1 MSSML
6 RSVAAELLV
15 ARKRT
20 SSWVLLGTWI
30 TLGMLFAYLSPYL
43 SYRGGGQPPQ
53 PLAPLLPDRLTDN
66 LLGGFPF
73 FGGVIALMLGVL
85 AVGSDYGWDTLKTLL
100 TQRAGRLWMFGAK
113 LSALAV
119 ALVPFV
125 LVMFAMGA
133 VASATIAGTEGAA
146 VSWPPLTELLRAFA
160 AGWLILAAWAAL
172 GVLLAVLTRGTALAV
187 GIGILYTLIIE
198 GLLSALAGQVSW
210 LEGLTGYF
218 VRANAYSLVV
228 ALGVPAGGL
237 SDNGPGSFFGPLV
250 SGGRAVAV
258 LTAYAAVFLLVAAYL
273 HRRRDVS

>member
-1 MSSML
+1 MM

-20 SSWVLLGTWI
+20 STWVLLGTWI

-43 SYRGGGQPPQ
+43 GYRGGTQPPQ

-100 TQRAGRLWMFGAK
+100 TQRSGRLWMFGAK
-113 LSALAV
+113 LAALAV

-125 LVMFAMGA
+125 LAMFAAGA
-133 VASATIAGTEGAA
+133 VASSLIAGAEGAA
-146 VSWPPLTELLRAFA
+146 VAWPPLTELLRAFA
-160 AGWLILAAWAAL
+160 AGWLILAAWASL

-187 GIGILYTLIIE
+187 GIGILYTLVVE

-210 LEGLTGYF
+210 LEGLAEYF
-218 VRANAYSLVV
+218 VRANAYSLVI
-228 ALGVPAGGL
+228 ALGVPSGGL
-237 SDNGPGSFFGPLV
+237 TDNGPGSFFGPAV

-258 LTAYAAVFLLVAAYL
+258 LTAYAAAFLLLAAYL
-273 HRRRDVS
+273 LRRRDVN